1 MNNNQNKFCD
11 STYLR
16 GIVSSHLQ
24 EIQYQLNNYLSGN
37 NLIEIEE
44 ILTRLGRGGKIPHWY
59 EGLSQRIVPNYD
71 GKTIG
76 SIVEMMLL
84 ATIEKKIL
92 GGIPD
97 LPILMI
103 NPAKGVDFP
112 QLGLGVKSPSDN
124 FCTSEPFFSTYER
137 LLGNMH
143 DSLVL
148 LTNYQDS
155 DFKTKKKPLSIKS
168 TKFLRGSELADK
180 NLCDLAKEHR
190 QFLLN
195 RNETLCKKLVQF
207 LAHVNQ
213 SNIVANYLVAL
224 VKVLQEPKDDINHLV
239 FLISKKFNEKIRKQV
254 DKGEVPFERD
264 MISEIL
270 KIKDHPYQVEAIIN
284 CCNDWVI
291 ENHKEFARIPN
302 DNEWDRFLSSPLDG
316 KITISFALQWR
327 YNFASVFSLK

>member
-1 MNNNQNKFCD
+1 MSKKINEACDANN
-11 STYLR
+11 LR
-16 GIVSSHLQ
+16 GVVACNLQ
-24 EIQYQLNNYLSGN
+24 KVQFQLNNYLAGN
-37 NLIEIEE
+37 NLNEIEE

-59 EGLSQRIVPNYD
+59 EGLSKRLIPNYD

-84 ATIEKKIL
+84 ATIEKKVL
-92 GGIPD
+92 CGIPD
-97 LPILMI
+97 LPTLMI

-148 LTNYQDS
+148 LTNYQDP
-155 DFKTKKKPLSIKS
+155 DFKNKTKPLSIKS

-180 NLCDLAKEHR
+180 NLCSLAKAHR
-190 QFLLN
+190 EFLLS

-213 SNIVANYLVAL
+213 SNIVANYLVSL
-224 VKVLQEPKDDINHLV
+224 VKVLQESKDN
-239 FLISKKFNEKIRKQV
+239 V
-254 DKGEVPFERD
+254 D
-264 MISEIL
+264 
-270 KIKDHPYQVEAIIN
+270 H
-284 CCNDWVI
+284 
-291 ENHKEFARIPN
+291 
-302 DNEWDRFLSSPLDG
+302 
-316 KITISFALQWR
+316 TISLI
-327 YNFASVFSLK
+327 NKK